1 MNIQPDNIII
11 RNIRDNENGEVVFD
25 MYVQANDRVLGQQ
38 ALLTAVQVSLANV
51 HTQTHAVNNS
61 PSQTECM

>member
-38 ALLTAVQVSLANV
+38 ALLMAVQVSII
-51 HTQTHAVNNS
+51 
-61 PSQTECM
+61 C